1 MSHSISSHRVG
12 TMIRRIFRQIRRDRP
27 TLALMVLAP
36 LLVTFLWSF
45 ILSGEVVNVPTAVC
59 IQDTPLEDNLG
70 VTVSSLFEDHENVT
84 LFERTRAHAFDDFGE
99 SIQAVLI
106 LPFDFTEGLLT
117 GGNVTLELHV
127 NVTSE
132 VEANYI
138 QAIIANVTTGA
149 ASEVFGSRGM
159 DMQRNITFSVPLP
172 PSPFD
177 LSFNLSLA
185 NEDVGFTRI
194 IGEIFEENL
203 LENGNVSITICD
215 SREEVLQLLESR
227 TVVTGLYVG
236 SNFTRATINSED
248 QPIELFINGIQRV
261 EAASALSAIQTSL
274 AESISQTFRRESE
287 TSIDLTYV
295 YGEAGMS
302 TIEIMGPAII
312 GFMSVFFGFLIPGI
326 FFLRERQQGTLERM
340 QSTPLS
346 DLEIVLGYSVAFIG
360 VLLVQ
365 TMVISIVIIYI
376 APQIISSILMLIPL
390 VVLLAIGS
398 VTLALAISV
407 RMKNELQVIQLM
419 LIFILPQMF
428 LSGLLFPLSQMP
440 SYIAMVPY
448 FFPLTYYV
456 DASRA
461 VAFYGASILDE
472 IVPVIIMILYCLL
485 GIIASVVKRSEK

>member
-1 MSHSISSHRVG
+1 MRFNVSTHRIG

-27 TLALMVLAP
+27 TLALTILAP

-45 ILSGEVVNVPTAVC
+45 ILGGNVTNVPTAVC

-70 VTVSSLFEDHENVT
+70 TTISSLFEDHENVT
-84 LFERTRAHAFDDFGE
+84 LFERSHAAAFDDLGE
-99 SIQAVLI
+99 SIQAVLL

-117 GGNVTLELHV
+117 GGNVTLELYV

-138 QAIIANVTTGA
+138 QAIIANVTAEA
-149 ASEVFGSRGM
+149 ASEVFGNRGM
-159 DMQRNITFSVPLP
+159 DIQRNITFSVPLP
-172 PSPFD
+172 PSPLD
-177 LSFNLSLA
+177 LSFNLSMV
-185 NEDVGFTRI
+185 NEDVGFTTI

-215 SREEVLQLLESR
+215 SREEVIQLLESR
-227 TVVTGLYVG
+227 TVVAGLYVG
-236 SNFTRATINSED
+236 SNLTQATIHAEE
-248 QPIELFINGIQRV
+248 QPVELFMNGIQGV

-274 AESISQTFRRESE
+274 AESISQVFGRESE
-287 TSIDLTYV
+287 TKIDLTYV

-365 TMVISIVIIYI
+365 TMVISSVIIYI
-376 APQIISSILMLIPL
+376 SPGILSSILVLVPL
-390 VVLLAIGS
+390 VILLAIGS

-419 LIFILPQMF
+419 LVFILPQMF

-440 SYIAMVPY
+440 SYIAIVPY

-456 DASRA
+456 EASRA
-461 VAFYGASILDE
+461 VAFYGASILDV
-472 IVPVIIMILYCLL
+472 IVPVIIMILYCVL
-485 GIIASVVKRSEK
+485 GIIASVAKRSE

>member
-1 MSHSISSHRVG
+1 MSRNISSHRIG

-27 TLALMVLAP
+27 TLVLMVLAP

-59 IQDTPLEDNLG
+59 IQDTPLEESLG
-70 VTVSSLFEDHENVT
+70 ATVSSLFQENANVT
-84 LFERTRAHAFDDFGE
+84 VFDRFLTNAFDDFGE
-99 SIQAVLI
+99 SIQAVLL
-106 LPFDFTEGLLT
+106 LPPDFTEGLLT
-117 GGNVTLELHV
+117 GANVTLELHV

-138 QAIIANVTTGA
+138 LAIIGNVTTQA
-149 ASEVFGSRGM
+149 ASEVFGSRGVEI
-159 DMQRNITFSVPLP
+159 QRNITFSVPIP
-172 PSPFD
+172 PSPID
-177 LSFNLSLA
+177 LSFNLSLV
-185 NEDVGFTRI
+185 NEDVGFTTT
-194 IGEIFEENL
+194 IGEILEDNL
-203 LENGNVSITICD
+203 SENGNVSITMCD
-215 SREEVLQLLESR
+215 SREEVVELLESR
-227 TVVTGLYVG
+227 SVVGGIFVG
-236 SNFTRATINSED
+236 PNFTQATIRGEEQS
-248 QPIELFINGIQRV
+248 IELFINGIQAA
-261 EAASALSAIQTSL
+261 EAASALAAIQMSL
-274 AESISQTFRRESE
+274 SESITQAFGRESE
-287 TSIDLTYV
+287 TSMDLTYV
-295 YGEAGMS
+295 YGESGMS
-302 TIEIMGPAII
+302 MIEIMGPAII

-376 APQIISSILMLIPL
+376 APQIISSILVLIPL

-419 LIFILPQMF
+419 LVFILPQMF

-440 SYIAMVPY
+440 SYIAMLPY
-448 FFPLTYYV
+448 IFPLTYYV
-456 DASRA
+456 EASRA
-461 VAFYGASILDE
+461 VAFYNASLLDE

-485 GIIASVVKRSEK
+485 GILASVVKRSEK

>member
-1 MSHSISSHRVG
+1 MSGHISSHRIG

-27 TLALMVLAP
+27 TLVLMVLAP
-36 LLVTFLWSF
+36 LLITFMWSF
-45 ILSGEVVNVPTAVC
+45 ILSGDVANVPTAVC
-59 IQDTPLEDNLG
+59 IQDTPLEESLG
-70 VTVSSLFEDHENVT
+70 ATVSSLFEDHENVT
-84 LFERTRAHAFDDFGE
+84 VFERSHTTAFDDLGE
-99 SIQAVLI
+99 SIQAVLL

-138 QAIIANVTTGA
+138 MATIGNVTTQA
-149 ASEVFGSRGM
+149 ASEVFGSSGVE
-159 DMQRNITFSVPLP
+159 MQRNITFSVPQP

-177 LSFNLSLA
+177 LSFNLSLV
-185 NEDVGFTRI
+185 NEDAGLTTI
-194 IGEIFEENL
+194 IGEIFEEKL
-203 LENGNVSITICD
+203 LENGNVSVTLCD
-215 SREEVLQLLESR
+215 SRDEVIELLESR
-227 TVVTGLYVG
+227 AVVAGLYVG
-236 SNFTRATINSED
+236 SDFTQATINGEE
-248 QPIELFINGIQRV
+248 QPIELFINGIQTA
-261 EAASALSAIQTSL
+261 EAASALSAIQLSL
-274 AESISQTFRRESE
+274 SESISQTFGRESE

-302 TIEIMGPAII
+302 MIEIMGPAII

-376 APQIISSILMLIPL
+376 SPGILSSILVLVPL
-390 VVLLAIGS
+390 VILLAIGS

-419 LIFILPQMF
+419 LVFILPQMF

-440 SYIAMVPY
+440 SYIAWVPY

-456 DASRA
+456 EASRA
-461 VAFYGASILDE
+461 VAFYNASILDE
-472 IVPVIIMILYCLL
+472 VVPVIIMILYCLL
-485 GIIASVVKRSEK
+485 GIIVSVAKRSEK

>member
-1 MSHSISSHRVG
+1 MSHNISSHRIG
-12 TMIRRIFRQIRRDRP
+12 SMIRRIFRQIRRDRP
-27 TLALMVLAP
+27 TLVLMVLAP

-59 IQDTPLEDNLG
+59 IQDAPLEESLG
-70 VTVSSLFEDHENVT
+70 ATVSTLFEENENVT
-84 LFERTRAHAFDDFGE
+84 VFERARADAFADLGE
-99 SIQAVLI
+99 SIQAVLL
-106 LPFDFTEGLLT
+106 LPLDFTEGLLT
-117 GGNVTLELHV
+117 GANVTLELHV

-138 QAIIANVTTGA
+138 LAVIGNVTTKA
-149 ASEVFGSRGM
+149 ASEVFGSTGVEI
-159 DMQRNITFSVPLP
+159 QRNITFSVPLP
-172 PSPFD
+172 PSPVD
-177 LSFNLSLA
+177 LSFNLSLV
-185 NEDVGFTRI
+185 NEDVGFTSI

-215 SREEVLQLLESR
+215 SREEVIESLESR
-227 TVVTGLYVG
+227 SVVAGIYVG
-236 SNFTRATINSED
+236 SRFTQATINGED
-248 QPIELFINGIQRV
+248 QPVELFVNGIQTA
-261 EAASALSAIQTSL
+261 EAASALTAIQISL
-274 AESISQTFRRESE
+274 SESISQAFGRESE
-287 TSIDLTYV
+287 TNIDLTYV

-302 TIEIMGPAII
+302 MIEIMGPAII

-340 QSTPLS
+340 QSTPLT

-365 TMVISIVIIYI
+365 TMVISFVIIYI
-376 APQIISSILMLIPL
+376 APRILSSILLLIPL

-419 LIFILPQMF
+419 LVFILPQMF

-440 SYIAMVPY
+440 SYIAMLPY
-448 FFPLTYYV
+448 IFPLTYYV
-456 DASRA
+456 EAARA
-461 VAFYGASILDE
+461 VAFYNASILDE
-472 IVPVIIMILYCLL
+472 IVPVIVMILYCLL
-485 GIIASVVKRSEK
+485 GIVASVVKRSEK

>member
-70 VTVSSLFEDHENVT
+70 ATVSSLFDEHENVT
-84 LFERTRAHAFDDFGE
+84 LFERTLAHAFDDFGE
-99 SIQAVLI
+99 TIQAVLI
-106 LPFDFTEGLLT
+106 LPSDFTDGILT

-132 VEANYI
+132 AEANYI

-149 ASEVFGSRGM
+149 ASEVFGSMGM
-159 DMQRNITFSVPLP
+159 DIQRNITFLVPIP

-177 LSFNLSLA
+177 FSFNLSLV
-185 NEDVGFTRI
+185 NEDVGFTTI
-194 IGEIFEENL
+194 IGEVFQEKL
-203 LENGNVSITICD
+203 LDNGNVSVTICD
-215 SREEVLQLLESR
+215 NREKVIQLLEDR
-227 TVVTGLYVG
+227 TVVAGLYVG
-236 SNFTRATINSED
+236 SNLTWATIHGED
-248 QPIELFINGIQRV
+248 QPIELFINGIQGV

-274 AESISQTFRRESE
+274 AESISQAFGRESE
-287 TSIDLTYV
+287 TSMNLTYI

-302 TIEIMGPAII
+302 TIEVMGPAII

-365 TMVISIVIIYI
+365 TLVISIVIIYI
-376 APQIISSILMLIPL
+376 APRIISSILVLIPL

-419 LIFILPQMF
+419 LVFILPQMF

-440 SYIAMVPY
+440 SFIAMVPY

-456 DASRA
+456 EASRA
-461 VAFYGASILDE
+461 VAFYNATLLDE
-472 IVPVIIMILYCLL
+472 IIPVIIMVLYCIL
-485 GIIASVVKRSEK
+485 GIVASVVKRSES

>member
-1 MSHSISSHRVG
+1 MSHNISSHRIG

-27 TLALMVLAP
+27 TLVLMVLAP
-36 LLVTFLWSF
+36 LLITFLWSF
-45 ILSGEVVNVPTAVC
+45 ILSGEVVNVPIAVC
-59 IQDTPLEDNLG
+59 IQDTPIEENLG
-70 VTVSSLFEDHENVT
+70 IATSSLLEENENVT
-84 LFERTRAHAFDDFGE
+84 VFERTRADAFDDFGE
-99 SIQAVLI
+99 SIQAILF
-106 LPFDFTEGLLT
+106 LPFNFTEGLLT

-132 VEANYI
+132 LEANYI
-138 QAIIANVTTGA
+138 LATVGNMTTQA
-149 ASEVFGSRGM
+149 ASEVFGSRGVE
-159 DMQRNITFSVPLP
+159 MQRNMTFSIPLP

-177 LSFNLSLA
+177 LSFNISLV
-185 NEDVGFTRI
+185 NEDVGFTTT
-194 IGEIFEENL
+194 IGEILEEKL
-203 LENGNVSITICD
+203 SENGNVSVSICD
-215 SREEVLQLLESR
+215 SREEVVESLGSR
-227 TVVTGLYVG
+227 SVVAGIYVG
-236 SNFTRATINSED
+236 SNFTQATINGED
-248 QPIELFINGIQRV
+248 QPIELFINGIQTA
-261 EAASALSAIQTSL
+261 EAASALTAIQFSL
-274 AESISQTFRRESE
+274 SESIAQAFGRESE

-295 YGEAGMS
+295 YGESGMS
-302 TIEIMGPAII
+302 MIEIMGPAII
-312 GFMSVFFGFLIPGI
+312 GFMGVFFGFLIPGI

-376 APQIISSILMLIPL
+376 APRILSSILLLIPL

-419 LIFILPQMF
+419 LVFILPQMF
-428 LSGLLFPLSQMP
+428 LSGLLFPLSQIP
-440 SYIAMVPY
+440 SFIAMVPY

-456 DASRA
+456 EAARA
-461 VAFYGASILDE
+461 VAFYNASILDE

-485 GIIASVVKRSEK
+485 GILASVVKRSEK

>member
-1 MSHSISSHRVG
+1 MRYNISTHRVG

-27 TLALMVLAP
+27 TLALTVLAP
-36 LLVTFLWSF
+36 LLVTFMWSF
-45 ILSGEVVNVPTAVC
+45 ILAGDVANVPTAVC
-59 IQDTPLEDNLG
+59 IQDTPLEDSLG
-70 VTVSSLFEDHENVT
+70 NTALSLFEENENVT
-84 LFERTRAHAFDDFGE
+84 VFERTRSNAFDEFGT
-99 SIQAVLI
+99 SVQAVLI

-117 GGNVTLELHV
+117 GGNVTIELHV

-132 VEANYI
+132 VEANFI
-138 QAIIANVTTGA
+138 QAIIGNVTTEA
-149 ASEVFGSRGM
+149 TSEVFGGGGM
-159 DMQRNITFSVPLP
+159 DMQRNITFIVPLP

-177 LSFNLSLA
+177 LSFNLSLV
-185 NEDVGFTRI
+185 NEDVGFTTI
-194 IGEIFEENL
+194 IGDIFEEKL
-203 LENGNVSITICD
+203 LENGNVSVTICD
-215 SREEVLQLLESR
+215 SRDEVNQLLESR
-227 TVVTGLYVG
+227 TVVAGLYVG
-236 SNFTRATINSED
+236 VNFTQATIHGEE
-248 QPIELFINGIQRV
+248 QPIELFINGIQTA
-261 EAASALSAIQTSL
+261 EAASALSAIQMSL
-274 AESISQTFRRESE
+274 SESISQAFGRESE

-302 TIEIMGPAII
+302 MIEIMGPAII

-346 DLEIVLGYSVAFIG
+346 DLEIVLGYAVAFIG

-376 APQIISSILMLIPL
+376 APTILSSILVLIPL
-390 VVLLAIGS
+390 VILLAIGS

-419 LIFILPQMF
+419 LVFILPQMF

-440 SYIAMVPY
+440 SYIAMIPY

-472 IVPVIIMILYCLL
+472 IVPV
-485 GIIASVVKRSEK
+485 

>member
-1 MSHSISSHRVG
+1 MSHNISAHRIS

-27 TLALMVLAP
+27 TLALMVIAP
-36 LLVTFLWSF
+36 LLITFMWSF
-45 ILSGEVVNVPTAVC
+45 ILSGDVANVPTAVC
-59 IQDTPLEDNLG
+59 IQDTPLEESLG
-70 VTVSSLFEDHENVT
+70 ATVSTLFEDNENVT
-84 LFERTRAHAFDDFGE
+84 VFERARANVFDDLGE
-99 SIQAVLI
+99 SIQAALI
-106 LPFDFTEGLLT
+106 LPINFTEGLLT

-138 QAIIANVTTGA
+138 LAIIGNVTTQA
-149 ASEVFGSRGM
+149 ASDVFGSRGVEI
-159 DMQRNITFSVPLP
+159 QRNITFSVPLP

-177 LSFNLSLA
+177 LSFNLSLV
-185 NEDVGFTRI
+185 NEDVGFTTI

-203 LENGNVSITICD
+203 LENGNVSITLCD
-215 SREEVLQLLESR
+215 SRDEVIELIESR
-227 TVVTGLYVG
+227 AVVAGLYVG
-236 SNFTRATINSED
+236 SSFTQAMINGDE
-248 QPIELFINGIQRV
+248 QPIELFVNGIQTV
-261 EAASALSAIQTSL
+261 EAASALSAVQMSL
-274 AESISQTFRRESE
+274 SESISQAFGRESE
-287 TSIDLTYV
+287 TNIDLIWV

-365 TMVISIVIIYI
+365 TMIISVVIIYI
-376 APQIISSILMLIPL
+376 SPGILSSILLLIPL

-419 LIFILPQMF
+419 LVFILPQMF

-440 SYIAMVPY
+440 SYIALLPY
-448 FFPLTYYV
+448 LFPLTYYV
-456 DASRA
+456 EAARA
-461 VAFYGASILDE
+461 VAFYNASLLDE

-485 GIIASVVKRSEK
+485 GILASVVKRSDK

>member
-1 MSHSISSHRVG
+1 MSHNISSHRIGSV
-12 TMIRRIFRQIRRDRP
+12 IQRIFRQIRRDRP

-59 IQDTPLEDNLG
+59 IQDTPLEDSLG
-70 VTVSSLFEDHENVT
+70 ATVSSLFEENENVT
-84 LFERTRAHAFDDFGE
+84 VFERFRTNAFDGLGE
-99 SIQAVLI
+99 SIQAVLL
-106 LPFDFTEGLLT
+106 LPFNFTDGLLT

-132 VEANYI
+132 VQANYI
-138 QAIIANVTTGA
+138 LAIIGNVTTQA
-149 ASEVFGSRGM
+149 ASEVFGSRGVEI
-159 DMQRNITFSVPLP
+159 QRNITFSIPA
-172 PSPFD
+172 PSPPD
-177 LSFNLSLA
+177 LSFNLSLV
-185 NEDVGFTRI
+185 NEDVGFATT

-203 LENGNVSITICD
+203 SENGNVSVTLCD
-215 SREEVLQLLESR
+215 SREEVVELLESR
-227 TVVTGLYVG
+227 SVVAGIYVG
-236 SNFTRATINSED
+236 SNLTQATINGED
-248 QPIELFINGIQRV
+248 QPIELFVNGIQTA
-261 EAASALSAIQTSL
+261 EAASALAAIQLSL
-274 AESISQTFRRESE
+274 SDSITKAFGRESE
-287 TSIDLTYV
+287 VNLDLTYV

-302 TIEIMGPAII
+302 MIEIMGPAII
-312 GFMSVFFGFLIPGI
+312 GFMGVFFGFLIPGI

-365 TMVISIVIIYI
+365 TMVISAVVVYI
-376 APQIISSILMLIPL
+376 APRLLSSILLLIPL

-419 LIFILPQMF
+419 LVFILPQMF

-440 SYIAMVPY
+440 SYIAILPY

-456 DASRA
+456 EAARA
-461 VAFYGASILDE
+461 VAFYNASILDE
-472 IVPVIIMILYCLL
+472 IMPVIIMILYCLL
-485 GIIASVVKRSEK
+485 GIMASVVKRSKK

>member
-1 MSHSISSHRVG
+1 
-12 TMIRRIFRQIRRDRP
+12 MIRRIFRQIRRDRP
-27 TLALMVLAP
+27 TLALTILAP

-45 ILSGEVVNVPTAVC
+45 ILGGSVTNVPTAVC

-70 VTVSSLFEDHENVT
+70 ATVSSLFEDHENVT
-84 LFERTRAHAFDDFGE
+84 LLERTRTHAFDDFGE

-106 LPFDFTEGLLT
+106 LPFNFTEGLLT

-127 NVTSE
+127 NVTTE
-132 VEANYI
+132 GQANYI
-138 QAIIANVTTGA
+138 LAIIGNVTTQA
-149 ASEVFGSRGM
+149 ASEVFGSRGVEI
-159 DMQRNITFSVPLP
+159 QRNITFSVPLP
-172 PSPFD
+172 SSPID
-177 LSFNLSLA
+177 LSFNLSLV
-185 NEDVGFTRI
+185 NEDVGFTTT

-203 LENGNVSITICD
+203 LSNGNVSVTMCD
-215 SREEVLQLLESR
+215 SHEEVVELLESR
-227 TVVTGLYVG
+227 AVVAGIYVG
-236 SNFTRATINSED
+236 PNFTQTTISGEE
-248 QPIELFINGIQRV
+248 QPMELFMNGIQV
-261 EAASALSAIQTSL
+261 AEAASALSAIQMSL
-274 AESISQTFRRESE
+274 SESISQTFGRESE
-287 TSIDLTYV
+287 TSLDITYV
-295 YGEAGMS
+295 YGEAGMQM
-302 TIEIMGPAII
+302 IEIMGPAII
-312 GFMSVFFGFLIPGI
+312 GFMGVFFGFLIPGI

-340 QSTPLS
+340 QSTPLT

-376 APQIISSILMLIPL
+376 SPGILSSILLLIPL

-419 LIFILPQMF
+419 LVFILPQMF

-440 SYIAMVPY
+440 SYIAILPY

-456 DASRA
+456 EAARA
-461 VAFYGASILDE
+461 VAFYNASLLDE
-472 IVPVIIMILYCLL
+472 IVPVIIMLLYCLL

>member
-1 MSHSISSHRVG
+1 MSHNISTLRIG

-59 IQDTPLEDNLG
+59 VQDTPLEDNLG
-70 VTVSSLFEDHENVT
+70 ATVSSLFEDHENVT
-84 LFERTRAHAFDDFGE
+84 LFEVTRAHAFDDFGE

-117 GGNVTLELHV
+117 SGNVTLELHV

-138 QAIIANVTTGA
+138 QAIIANITTGA

-159 DMQRNITFSVPLP
+159 DIQRNITFSVPLP

-177 LSFNLSLA
+177 LSFNLSLV
-185 NEDVGFTRI
+185 NEDIGFTTI

-203 LENGNVSITICD
+203 LENGNVSVTLCD
-215 SREEVLQLLESR
+215 SREEVIQLLESR
-227 TVVTGLYVG
+227 AVVAGLYVG
-236 SNFTRATINSED
+236 FNFTQATIHGEEP
-248 QPIELFINGIQRV
+248 PIELFINGIQRV
-261 EAASALSAIQTSL
+261 EAASALSAIQTVL
-274 AESISQTFRRESE
+274 AESISQTFGRESE

-302 TIEIMGPAII
+302 TIEVMGPAII

-365 TMVISIVIIYI
+365 TMVISVVIIYI
-376 APQIISSILMLIPL
+376 APGIVSSILVLIPL

-419 LIFILPQMF
+419 LVFILPQMF

-440 SYIAMVPY
+440 PYIAFLPY

-456 DASRA
+456 EAARA
-461 VAFYGASILDE
+461 VAFYNASLLDE
-472 IVPVIIMILYCLL
+472 ILPVIIMILYCLL
-485 GIIASVVKRSEK
+485 GIIVSVVKRSEK